1 MKLWMGID
9 VGTTAARAVLVDSA
23 GTMDAATTA
32 EPEASQIHPNRRARA
47 SKSVISAERQLRLQS
62 RGLVIRE
69 EK

>member
-1 MKLWMGID
+1 MD
-9 VGTTAARAVLVDSA
+9 TTGARAVLVDAA

-32 EPEASQIHPNRRARA
+32 EPEASQIYPDRRARA
-47 SKSVISAERQLRLQS
+47 SKSVISEERQLRLQS